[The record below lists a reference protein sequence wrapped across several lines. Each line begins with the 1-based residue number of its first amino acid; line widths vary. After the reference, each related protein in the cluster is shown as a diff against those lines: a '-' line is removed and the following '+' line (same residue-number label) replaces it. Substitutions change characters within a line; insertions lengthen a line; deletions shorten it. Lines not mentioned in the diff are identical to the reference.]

1 MPFLLLN
8 PQHQTNERLDQKI
21 IKWTSKF
28 KDNIRQRKGNKLE
41 QAFTLSLDVAVSL
54 SDPADEKFSSR

>member
-54 SDPADEKFSSR
+54 SDPADEIFSSR